1 MGKGDK
7 PMTNPRPRGRPAK
20 GDDKAQRINIT
31 LSPQALTLIDA
42 QPGQRS
48 TLIEALIT
56 KAFG

>member
-1 MGKGDK
+1 
-7 PMTNPRPRGRPAK
+7 MTEKRPRGRPAK
-20 GDDKAQRINIT
+20 GDDKAQRVQIT
-31 LSPQALTLIDA
+31 LSPQALALIDA